1 MTGLEVLAA
10 SAATAA
16 SSVPS
21 WIPLAASVA
30 SGGLAFA
37 QSQQQASAA
46 KKAGEY
52 NAKELERAAAEERA
66 AASRKAF
73 ERRQQTERMLSRQ
86 RAVGAAGGAGTDNEG
101 FIDITGETEARGD
114 YLSDLE
120 IASGANQAAGLE
132 NKAGMARFK
141 GAADASAAKA
151 KGVSALVG
159 AAFDVAGHGLKK
171 APVSKG
177 GSDYDL
183 IDFDVDSPSGW
194 ATEVYKKKPKRR
206 GEFY

>member
-1 MTGLEVLAA
+1 MTGLEALAA
-10 SAATAA
+10 AAATAA

-21 WIPLAASVA
+21 WLPVAASVA

-37 QSQQQASAA
+37 QGQQQAKVA
-46 KKAGEY
+46 KATGEF
-52 NAKELERAAAEERA
+52 NAKELEKAAAEERA
-66 AASRKAF
+66 AAARKAY
-73 ERRQQTERMLSRQ
+73 ERRQQTNRVLSRQ

-101 FIDITGETEARGD
+101 FIDIAGDTASRGE

-132 NKAGMARFK
+132 NKAAMSRFK

-171 APVSKG
+171 APVAKG

-183 IDFDVDSPSGW
+183 IDFDANDSGW
-194 ATEVYKKKPKRR
+194 STEVYKKKPR
-206 GEFY
+206 GRYY